1 VIIMGVDPGSR
12 STGLGVIQSVG
23 NHCRCLHYEA
33 FRAADGGDG
42 IPERLLRIF
51 RRAGELIRELGPEV
65 VAVEGVFYA
74 RNVRSALIL
83 GHARGAVLLAAAE
96 SGIPVVEYS
105 PLEVKKS
112 VVGYGRAEKVQVQAM
127 VMRLLNL
134 PKEPEPH
141 DAADALAIALCHAFQ
156 QGRPAGERQSWRS
169 YRV

>member
-1 VIIMGVDPGSR
+1 M
-12 STGLGVIQSVG
+12 IQNSG
-23 NHCRCLHYEA
+23 DRCRCLHYEA
-33 FRAADGGDG
+33 FRVEASGDG

-51 RRAGELIRELGPEV
+51 RRVGELMRALNPEV

-96 SGIPVVEYS
+96 AGIPVVEYS

-112 VVGYGRAEKVQVQAM
+112 VVGYGRAEKAQVQGM

-134 PKEPEPH
+134 RKEPEPH

-156 QGRPAGERQSWRS
+156 QGRPAGERKSWRS
-169 YRV
+169 YRE